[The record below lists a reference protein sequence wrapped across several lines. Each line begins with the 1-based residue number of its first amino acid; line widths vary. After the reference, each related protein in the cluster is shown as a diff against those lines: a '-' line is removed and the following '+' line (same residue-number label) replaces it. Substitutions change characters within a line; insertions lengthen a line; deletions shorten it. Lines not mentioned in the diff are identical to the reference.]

1 MTATALVDE
10 LAAAADLAKG
20 KLAGRPLAVIRGLG
34 HLVEDT
40 QSGPGPWSD
49 RLRATCSPTA
59 AARRLAA
66 ALASAGRLDAYE
78 RIVALDGPDRVRE
91 VLAVVGARGRPP
103 CSGRCWRPISLPR
116 PSSVSRDRLGA
127 AVRPTL
133 EQGVPLVAVKT
144 TGSSRRG
151 RLASFEAARKKEQR
165 NRTIRLLVICVV
177 LAVALL
183 AYPVYLFV
191 DDYRARNA
199 DLATIGADLTAA
211 ACDAPTETPASG
223 NQDHVADGTKV
234 TYTEFPPASG
244 QHYATPAPFTK
255 HFYTMA
261 DRPPVETLVHNLEHG
276 YTVLWYREGAP
287 DDVVDDAERAAKTF
301 GGDDY
306 DPADKF
312 IAAPWSEAD
321 GGPFPEGKNVILTR
335 WTASSGPERHDAAV
349 RRPPGCRLS
358 GQAIKDFMAKYPVAS
373 SPSRTERSRAR
384 GRPEY
389 STTRTSDRGGQSPR
403 RPALIRSASLTGQT
417 RVICGVCTIT
427 VSLSPTTATSRP
439 SRRC

>member
-1 MTATALVDE
+1 M
-10 LAAAADLAKG
+10 
-20 KLAGRPLAVIRGLG
+20 
-34 HLVEDT
+34 
-40 QSGPGPWSD
+40 
-49 RLRATCSPTA
+49 
-59 AARRLAA
+59 
-66 ALASAGRLDAYE
+66 
-78 RIVALDGPDRVRE
+78 
-91 VLAVVGARGRPP
+91 
-103 CSGRCWRPISLPR
+103 
-116 PSSVSRDRLGA
+116 
-127 AVRPTL
+127 
-133 EQGVPLVAVKT
+133 
-144 TGSSRRG
+144 
-151 RLASFEAARKKEQR
+151 
-165 NRTIRLLVICVV
+165 

-211 ACDAPTETPASG
+211 GCDAPTETPASG

-244 QHYATPAPFTK
+244 QHYAAPAPFTK

-321 GGPFPEGKNVILTR
+321 GGPFPEGKNVMMTR
-335 WTASSGPERHDAAV
+335 WTASPQDPSDTTQQFGVHQSL
-349 RRPPGCRLS
+349 RRAS
-358 GQAIKDFMAKYPVAS
+358 GQAIKDFMAKYPVAA
-373 SPSRTERSRAR
+373 PRSRTERSRAR

-389 STTRTSDRGGQSPR
+389 STTRTSDRGGRSPR
-403 RPALIRSASLTGQT
+403 RPA
-417 RVICGVCTIT
+417 
-427 VSLSPTTATSRP
+427 P
-439 SRRC
+439 